1 VTQEITPARLMGYR
15 RMADKRRGRRCGKLR
30 IEGNMHPLVR
40 EFFELVN
47 KDEFLTMKSLRDKS
61 GLEIDTISQ
70 WRYQH
75 SPQLVSFEAALNAAG
90 YELCIRRRKQ

>member
-1 VTQEITPARLMGYR
+1 MTPARMMGYR
-15 RMADKRRGRRCGKLR
+15 KMADKRRGRRCRLLSV
-30 IEGNMHPLVR
+30 EGAMHPLVR
-40 EFFELVN
+40 EFFMLVN
-47 KDEFLTMKSLRDKS
+47 KDPYLTMRALKDKS